1 MAGSHTTVVGSADR
15 VMLEAVVV
23 PSLEFIQNRLPEAA
37 GLYRPV
43 TPQE

>member
-15 VMLEAVVV
+15 VMLEAVV
-23 PSLEFIQNRLPEAA
+23 PSPEFIQNRLPEAA
-37 GLYRPV
+37 LDHRPV

>member
-15 VMLEAVVV
+15 VMLEAVV
-23 PSLEFIQNRLPEAA
+23 PSREFIQNRLPEPGVA
-37 GLYRPV
+37 YRPV

>member
-15 VMLEAVVV
+15 VMLEAVV

-37 GLYRPV
+37 LHYRPV